1 MPKAAMPLL
10 AAIALSSA
18 TALLHSAAP
27 SRHPS
32 QLGAKKRDYSAG
44 GLGSSKQEQFA
55 RLWRDKDAPVAPPVK
70 DETTWEAEI
79 AAFDAAAELV
89 PDAHWRD
96 KGRAAV
102 VEDVS
107 KKAITNERSV
117 AVAAWDALRG
127 SDGGPYT
134 ADDAWLDM
142 DGPARSLILVG
153 GSAHE
158 STFRP
163 CIVAEK

>member
-1 MPKAAMPLL
+1 MERQGRPGR
-10 AAIALSSA
+10 
-18 TALLHSAAP
+18 TA
-27 SRHPS
+27 R
-32 QLGAKKRDYSAG
+32 R
-44 GLGSSKQEQFA
+44 A
-55 RLWRDKDAPVAPPVK
+55 RRPHRCEADERNTRPAQVK

-107 KKAITNERSV
+107 KRAITNERSV

-142 DGPARSLILVG
+142 EGPARSLILVG

-158 STFRP
+158 STFLP
-163 CIVAEK
+163 CIVAEE

>member
-1 MPKAAMPLL
+1 MPKAAML
-10 AAIALSSA
+10 ACTLLSST
-18 TALLHSAAP
+18 TALLHP
-27 SRHPS
+27 PVPRHPS

-55 RLWRDKDAPVAPPVK
+55 RLWRDKDAPVEPPVK

-79 AAFDAAAELV
+79 AAFDAAADLV

-102 VEDVS
+102 VEDVT

-117 AVAAWDALRG
+117 AVAAWDVLRG
-127 SDGGPYT
+127 GDGAPFS

-142 DGPARSLILVG
+142 EGPARSLILVG

-158 STFRP
+158 STFLPR
-163 CIVAEK
+163 IVAEE